1 MSHLLLPSPRQHLR
15 ALAPALGA
23 LVVALTAL
31 PEGGRVWLGALT
43 TSLLAAGLIA
53 QLGTVE
59 RHRFADW
66 ALAAAAGG
74 YVGALLGLAVVLRA
88 SPDGFAWTLLA
99 LVVTWAYDSLAFLT
113 GRSIGRHGFMTHIS
127 PRKTWEGVAGG
138 TAASIA
144 VTAAFLP
151 FLPIEGWQVV
161 PIGSGLGRGGAD
173 GGPRRVNDQAGRWS
187 EGQRPGDPRPWWYVG
202 SRGRPAV
209 RGAGRVRRR
218 PLHHLAAP
226 TPEHTAGHISGAPRE
241 YGTQANRDPR
251 RNRVHRLPNA

>member
-1 MSHLLLPSPRQHLR
+1 MALVWWHPAALAVLAIVAAALTAHEMAHLLLPSPRQHLR

-23 LVVALTAL
+23 LVVVLAAL
-31 PEGGRVWLGALT
+31 PEGDRVWLGALT

-74 YVGALLGLAVVLRA
+74 YVGGLLGLAVVLRA

-144 VTAAFLP
+144 ATAAFLP

-161 PIGSGLGRGGAD
+161 PLGLAWAAAAQTGDLVASMIKRDAGAKDSGRLIPGHGGMLDRVD
-173 GGPRRVNDQAGRWS
+173 GLLFV
-187 EGQRPGDPRPWWYVG
+187 V
-202 SRGRPAV
+202 PAV
-209 RGAGRVRRR
+209 F
-218 PLHHLAAP
+218 AAAHFI
-226 TPEHTAGHISGAPRE
+226 T
-241 YGTQANRDPR
+241 
-251 RNRVHRLPNA
+251 

>member
-1 MSHLLLPSPRQHLR
+1 MALAWWHPAALAVLAIVAAALTAHEMSHLLLPSPRQHLR

-31 PEGGRVWLGALT
+31 PEGDRVWLGALT

-161 PIGSGLGRGGAD
+161 PLGLAWAAAAQTGDLVASMIKRDAGAKDSGRVIPGHGGMLDRVD
-173 GGPRRVNDQAGRWS
+173 GLLFV
-187 EGQRPGDPRPWWYVG
+187 V
-202 SRGRPAV
+202 PAV
-209 RGAGRVRRR
+209 F
-218 PLHHLAAP
+218 AAAHFI
-226 TPEHTAGHISGAPRE
+226 T
-241 YGTQANRDPR
+241 
-251 RNRVHRLPNA
+251 